1 MKLNSREIFE
11 FTVNFTHSS
20 VALNLYDFAA
30 YVCFVF
36 CYLLSAY
43 YVSVVLVK

>member
-1 MKLNSREIFE
+1 MKLNSCEIFE
-11 FTVNFTHSS
+11 FAVNFTHSY
-20 VALNLYDFAA
+20 VALTLYDFAA

>member
-11 FTVNFTHSS
+11 FTVNLTHSS

-43 YVSVVLVK
+43 YVSVVLV